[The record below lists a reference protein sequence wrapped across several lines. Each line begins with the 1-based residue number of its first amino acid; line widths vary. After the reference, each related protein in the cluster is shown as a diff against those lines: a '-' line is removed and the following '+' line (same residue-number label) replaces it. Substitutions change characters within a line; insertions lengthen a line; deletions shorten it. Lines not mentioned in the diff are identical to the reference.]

1 VVGNE
6 RRRLTPV
13 PGSADARQF
22 EKWLTPGVEAA
33 QHHNLDSGLGFQKV
47 ARPSEKSLQLFREEQ
62 VVAGVELSCGSWN
75 LSGFAHLASAALLR
89 RKDTR

>member
-6 RRRLTPV
+6 RRRLAPV
-13 PGSADARQF
+13 PGRDDARQL
-22 EKWLTPGVEAA
+22 EKWLTPEVEVAR
-33 QHHNLDSGLGFQKV
+33 HHNLDSGLGFQTV
-47 ARPSEKSLQLFREEQ
+47 ARPLEKNLQLFREEQ